1 MNNDAVLQQLMEVL
15 EKNVNI
21 TIVLFC
27 LVIGAVIK
35 HFVAKLDNTYIPL
48 ILLVSG
54 IVFSIILAIPTGELK
69 TDTVNVII
77 TGIASA
83 VASIGIHQTGKTL
96 MSLGTKK

>member
-1 MNNDAVLQQLMEVL
+1 MNNEAVVQQLMEVL

-35 HFVAKLDNTYIPL
+35 HFVTKLDNTYIPL

-96 MSLGTKK
+96 MGLGTKK

>member
-1 MNNDAVLQQLMEVL
+1 MNNEAVLQQIMEVL

-35 HFVAKLDNTYIPL
+35 HFVTKLDNTYIPL

-96 MSLGTKK
+96 MGLGTKK

>member
-1 MNNDAVLQQLMEVL
+1 MNNDMVMQQLMEVL

-27 LVIGAVIK
+27 LVIGAIIK
-35 HFVAKLDNTYIPL
+35 HFVVKLDNTYIPL

-54 IVFSIILAIPTGELK
+54 IVFSIVLAIPTGELK
-69 TDTVNVII
+69 TDTVNIII

-96 MSLGTKK
+96 MNIGNKK

>member
-1 MNNDAVLQQLMEVL
+1 MNNDAVLQQLVEVL

-35 HFVAKLDNTYIPL
+35 HFITKFDNTYIPL
-48 ILLVSG
+48 VLLVTG
-54 IVFSIILAIPTGELK
+54 IICSVLLAIPTGEIK
-69 TDTVNVII
+69 TDMVNVII

-83 VASIGIHQTGKTL
+83 AASIGIHQTGKTL
-96 MSLGTKK
+96 INLGNKK